1 MMRLAAM
8 LVVLIA
14 TRAFAATG
22 DVAAF
27 DDRDGATLADVS
39 LIDES
44 GASMRTASLFA
55 KPFYLAFAYHRCPQ
69 LCGLVMGQLATA
81 LRDVPQRV
89 GDAFDVVV
97 VSIDPADT
105 PERSREAKQRY
116 VARYGNDGTGWHFL
130 TGDNDAIRTLTQ
142 SAGFRYVWDPIN
154 QTFVHPAGVLYVDR
168 GGIIRGHVEGLDFSA
183 TELQAIQSDRSPTST
198 FDRLCGALGLG
209 GGVRSAAVLTT
220 LRIGGFGALLSIV
233 IGAVIWSRKSRMPR

>member
-1 MMRLAAM
+1 MMR
-8 LVVLIA
+8 
-14 TRAFAATG
+14 FAAIFGLLVATNVFAAPG

-27 DDRDGATLADVS
+27 DDRRGASLADVA
-39 LIDES
+39 LVDEN
-44 GASMRTASLFA
+44 GASIRTASLFA

-81 LRDVPQRV
+81 LRGVPQRV

-105 PERSREAKQRY
+105 PERGREAKRRY
-116 VARYGNDGTGWHFL
+116 VARYGSDGTGWHFL
-130 TGDNDAIRTLTQ
+130 TGDDNAIRALTQ

-183 TELQAIQSDRSPTST
+183 SELQAIQSDRSPAST

-209 GGVRSAAVLTT
+209 SGVRSAAVLTT
-220 LRIGGFGALLSIV
+220 LRIGGFGILLSIV
-233 IGAVIWSRKSRMPR
+233 IGVVIWSRKSRMPR